1 MALRRI
7 IPSLTIFVFT
17 VLFTQTALA
26 APFNGGAGLEQ
37 ARMERE
43 QDQKDTLR
51 RLEEEKKPSVDLE
64 EKPPASSAKPGETPF
79 LIEKIEVRTQTLPF
93 AEDVRNLAS
102 RYEKKEVTLSQVQ
115 FLAEEITDLYRSRGY
130 ITCRAYIP
138 PQRLEN
144 KVLNIE
150 VLEGKLGDVK
160 VQGLRY
166 FRKENLTRFM
176 ERLKA
181 KVIQYE
187 ELEKSLRKMNFHPDR
202 EVRAV
207 ILPGKD
213 LGTSD
218 ILLDAKDS
226 FPFHVG
232 AEVNNYGTKL
242 TDRTRYGVTA
252 RHSNLF
258 GFDDI
263 FGFRAQWGDDVESLS
278 TQYVVPVGTYG
289 TEIGAS
295 FNYTKVGVGREF
307 EILDIEGIATGYKV
321 FFSQPVWGNRF
332 IDLTWTGAF
341 EYKSIENTLL
351 DMPSSRDDLRMF
363 RTGINIDEVD
373 AWGRTFVVNE
383 FTFGTTSFG
392 ASDKN
397 DPRLSREGAGASF
410 FKYNGVLNRIHPV
423 YDSTY
428 LFLRANAQFTPDRL
442 LSAEQMDIGGVY
454 SVRGY
459 PQSDYLGDYGAGGSV
474 ELRVPCYFI
483 PRDVKVP
490 WTDVPLWNRINFVAF
505 FDGAYAKTRRPA
517 PGDIPSRTF
526 FGAGGGIRIDL
537 PRNFTARFEWAAPTG
552 DKASDRS
559 GSQFTFS
566 ISSEFF

>member
-7 IPSLTIFVFT
+7 TPPLTIFALAVF
-17 VLFTQTALA
+17 FAQAAWA
-26 APFNGGAGLEQ
+26 APFSGGAGLEQ
-37 ARMERE
+37 ARMER
-43 QDQKDTLR
+43 QQKEKDVLR
-51 RLEEEKKPSVDLE
+51 RLQEEKKSSVDVETKPSV
-64 EKPPASSAKPGETPF
+64 SADRSGETPF
-79 LIEKIEVRTQTLPF
+79 YVEKIEIHAQTLPF
-93 AEDVRNLAS
+93 ADEVRKLSAA
-102 RYEKKEVTLSQVQ
+102 YEKREVTLSQIQ
-115 FLAEEITDLYRSRGY
+115 DLADEITDLYRSRGY

-138 PQRLEN
+138 PQKLEN

-166 FRKENLTRFM
+166 FRNENLTRFTQK
-176 ERLKA
+176 LKA

-187 ELEKSLRKMNFHPDR
+187 ELEKSLRKMNLHPDR

-218 ILLDAKDS
+218 LLLDAKDS

-242 TDRTRYGVTA
+242 TGQHRYGVSA
-252 RHSNLF
+252 RHTNFL

-263 FGFRAQWGDDVESLS
+263 LAARAQWGDEVEAYSA
-278 TQYVVPVGTYG
+278 QYVLPVGPHG
-289 TEIGAS
+289 TEVGGS
-295 FNYTKVGVGREF
+295 FSYTKVSVGREF
-307 EILDIEGIATGYKV
+307 EILDIEGVATGYKV
-321 FFSQPVWGNRF
+321 FVNQPLWDTKYLDF
-332 IDLTWTGAF
+332 TWTGAF
-341 EYKSIENTLL
+341 EYKSIDNTTL
-351 DMPSSRDDLRMF
+351 DLPSSRDDLRMF
-363 RTGINIDEVD
+363 RTGINIDEID
-373 AWGRTFVVNE
+373 RWGRTFIVNE

-410 FKYNGVLNRIHPV
+410 FKYNGALNRIHPI
-423 YDSTY
+423 YDSSY

-552 DKASDRS
+552 DRASDRS

-566 ISSEFF
+566 ISSELF